1 MNRLVK
7 YIPLLFFAALFAG
20 CDENKTHVLPRHSGA
35 PGELLCVLSDE
46 RYESRTGDII
56 HEHFGAT
63 QPLLP
68 QAEPYFDIVQLTPV
82 QVNNITRYHRNLL
95 FVHISSTHDEK
106 TRVVAERNKWAS
118 EQLVVSIYAKSTDE
132 FDSLMTDNGMSILQ
146 KFNEYER
153 KRLQSNFRTRKAGGI
168 SENLSDHG
176 IDLTLPQGSDI
187 IKDTTN
193 FVWIQRQRERNVSG
207 TMHDI
212 LQGIVVYHYPYTTD
226 TAFSQASILSM
237 RDSLLKEHIPGRSPG
252 SFMTTE
258 YLLPPESEAI
268 EFNGQYAV
276 LTRGLWRVDGAV
288 MGGPFVQ
295 LTLLDEPRQRV
306 VSVEGFVFAPKFNKR
321 EYLREVEAMV
331 YSLELLPKAVQ

>member
-1 MNRLVK
+1 MNKLVK
-7 YIPLLFFAALFAG
+7 YITLFFFAALFQS
-20 CDENKTHVLPRHSGA
+20 CDENKAHVLPRHSGA
-35 PGELLCVLSDE
+35 PGELLCVMSDE

-56 HEHFGAT
+56 HEHLGAT

-95 FVHISSTHDEK
+95 FVNISSTHDEK

-132 FDSLMTDNGMSILQ
+132 FDSLMTDNGPSILQ

-153 KRLQSNFRTRKAGGI
+153 MRLQSRFSSRKAGGI
-168 SENLSDHG
+168 SDSLRGHS
-176 IDLTLPQGSDI
+176 IDLTLPQGSEI
-187 IKDTTN
+187 VENTSN
-193 FVWIQRQRERNVSG
+193 FIWIQRQRERNVSG

-212 LQGIVVYHYPYTTD
+212 LEGIIVYHYPYTSD
-226 TAFSQASILSM
+226 SAFSQASILEV
-237 RDSLLKEHIPGRSPG
+237 RDSVLKEHVPGRAPG

-295 LTLLDEPRQRV
+295 ITLLDETRQRV
-306 VSVEGFVFAPKFNKR
+306 VTAEGFVFAPKFNKR

-331 YSLELLPKAVQ
+331 YSLVILPKEVL